1 MATDT
6 PDIPDRIGPYEVV
19 RLLGQGGMGLT
30 FEAMRPD
37 LEKPC
42 AIKVIHPHLAAIP
55 KFREMFD
62 NEAKIGAQLR
72 HGRIV
77 GVIDRGEYQGR
88 PYLVMERVDGVNLE
102 QFLKALRN
110 QKGGLLELSLVVFIL
125 EALLEGL
132 SYAHGR
138 MLAQQHDIGVIHHD
152 ITPGNILISSHGE
165 VLLTDFGIA
174 RLVDES
180 GRESKPIGTLLYMAP
195 EQLMGNV
202 SRQSDL
208 YSLGVVFH
216 EMLTGSPPLGKVPEA
231 DRRAALLVEPIP
243 PMGRDD
249 VPRELEELRVALLQ
263 KHPEKR
269 LRTAAEGLGM
279 LRRYLGDRASSEAL
293 RDLYLRIIGPQSSGW
308 TGYLRSAER
317 RGEQPAIQSEWFA
330 RLNPAHAKPVEKV
343 PVASPTALDS
353 DRLFWAND
361 PKSGD
366 AAEDE
371 DDQTRTRPW
380 QASPPSLD
388 ANAANFPNPHDGAE
402 RHPPI
407 TDEIRTRRHRRVVRR
422 QSKDNGTGPDGR
434 IEAPSRRSNAVLR
447 PAAVVEGL
455 ADAASPPEAPV
466 PSPAEDQNP
475 TRVVT
480 DVLPPPTRT
489 QGGPSAPPVASKTE
503 VAAAPEPDG
512 QGGSSGHDHD
522 RTRRI
527 AGAVVAFLASTAALV
542 HGPGGSE
549 PEGDVQACEVAP

>member
-1 MATDT
+1 MATDK
-6 PDIPDRIGPYEVV
+6 PSIPDRIGPYEIV
-19 RLLGQGGMGLT
+19 RLIGQGGMGLT

-37 LEKPC
+37 LGKPC
-42 AIKVIHPHLAAIP
+42 ALKVIHPHLAAIP

-110 QKGGLLELSLVVFIL
+110 QKGGLLELSVVVFII

-138 MLAQQHDIGVIHHD
+138 MLAQQHDIGIIHHD
-152 ITPGNILISSHGE
+152 ITPGNILISSYGE

-174 RLVDES
+174 RFVDES

-231 DRRAALLVEPIP
+231 DRRAALLIEPIP
-243 PMGRDD
+243 PTGRQD

-279 LRRYLGDRASSEAL
+279 LRRYLGDRASSEEL
-293 RDLYLRIIGPQSSGW
+293 RDLYLRLIGPQSSGW
-308 TGYLRSAER
+308 TSYLRCAEQ
-317 RGEQPAIQSEWFA
+317 RGEPPAIQSEWFA
-330 RLNPAHAKPVEKV
+330 RLNQAGSARKDEPANA
-343 PVASPTALDS
+343 
-353 DRLFWAND
+353 
-361 PKSGD
+361 G
-366 AAEDE
+366 AEGFEE

-388 ANAANFPNPHDGAE
+388 ATPANAPRAHEDAE
-402 RHPPI
+402 PRTPSTPS
-407 TDEIRTRRHRRVVRR
+407 TEDVRTRRHKRVARRR
-422 QSKDNGTGPDGR
+422 SKDNGTGPDGR
-434 IEAPSRRSNAVLR
+434 IEAPLRRSNAVLQ
-447 PAAVVEGL
+447 PAAVAADP
-455 ADAASPPEAPV
+455 ADAGSVPEGAE
-466 PSPAEDQNP
+466 PSTPEDPNP
-475 TRVVT
+475 TRIVT
-480 DVLPPPTRT
+480 DVLPPPTRAL
-489 QGGPSAPPVASKTE
+489 GEPVAQPAAPKTE
-503 VAAAPEPDG
+503 VATPEPG
-512 QGGSSGHDHD
+512 RQGGGAGQDSD

-527 AGAVVAFLASTAALV
+527 AGAVVTFFASTAAML
-542 HGPGGSE
+542 HGPGRSE
-549 PEGDVQACEVAP
+549 LASDMQTCEVDP